1 MFRRQ
6 SSSSGVTQAAVQSS
20 PSCPGSNNNVGWKL
34 CHMFSGEFQWSDIAR
49 LSLVKLLYYCALIG
63 REIHIF
69 MVLLR
74 QLSYIIKNQLKAP
87 KAPYQGHFLPF
98 AGSLWHKDRWLP
110 CRERIYVLWGHH
122 YIIDTSAFSRSFPY
136 AIKTQ

>member
-1 MFRRQ
+1 MFLFRRQ

-49 LSLVKLLYYCALIG
+49 LSLVQLLYYCALIG

-87 KAPYQGHFLPF
+87 KASY
-98 AGSLWHKDRWLP
+98 
-110 CRERIYVLWGHH
+110 
-122 YIIDTSAFSRSFPY
+122 
-136 AIKTQ
+136 